1 MIRGARVYDPGQIP
15 AVIILK
21 RFNNKLIIFW
31 PGIFQNQLK
40 FLMFSPTFF
49 SDFFAKILLFF
60 WKKMWFFF
68 PKNIFILIKKVLER
82 AKWDIFYL
90 KSCSLMSNVWREIS
104 TFRSFKLA
112 VFVKFGCA
120 HWDSQPKWHFLI
132 FQDSIPK
139 DRHLA
144 PGELLSYEFHFE
156 IGNFWDKENL
166 LYLREKELTP
176 EKIAF
181 YEFFL
186 KELNLFE
193 QKKSKKKIRK
203 HGMCQN
209 HNGGW

>member
-1 MIRGARVYDPGQIP
+1 MIRGARMYDPGQIP

-40 FLMFSPTFF
+40 FLMFFPTFF
-49 SDFFAKILLFF
+49 PEFFAKILLFF
-60 WKKMWFFF
+60 LEKNMIFF

-132 FQDSIPK
+132 FQHSIPK
-139 DRHLA
+139 HRHLA

-166 LYLREKELTP
+166 LYLREKELTS

-181 YEFFL
+181 CECFL

>member
-1 MIRGARVYDPGQIP
+1 MTQKPI
-15 AVIILK
+15 
-21 RFNNKLIIFW
+21 
-31 PGIFQNQLK
+31 
-40 FLMFSPTFF
+40 FF
-49 SDFFAKILLFF
+49 SLFFGFFLPKFYFFF

-68 PKNIFILIKKVLER
+68 AKTIFKFIKNFLER
-82 AKWDIFYL
+82 AKWDIFCL

-139 DRHLA
+139 HRHLA